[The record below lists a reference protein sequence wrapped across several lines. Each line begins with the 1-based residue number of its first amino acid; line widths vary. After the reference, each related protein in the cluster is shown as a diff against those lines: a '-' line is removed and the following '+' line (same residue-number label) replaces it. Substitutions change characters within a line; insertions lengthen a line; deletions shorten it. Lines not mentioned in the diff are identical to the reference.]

1 VSTTDLLGGAG
12 TTDPSM
18 QVPAEGGELYSQVPA
33 EGGELYSQPPVDG
46 MLGEGAQEELFQ
58 ADLQTKESL
67 TLQTDLP
74 AAAEA
79 ETAGPTTAAGNSPEV
94 EGREGAGGDGIEE
107 DAAEKP
113 EEEEWGF
120 PVKTKKKKGNASAGG
135 ATPVTPSGDDAWATS
150 GPGGKK
156 KKGKKK

>member
-1 VSTTDLLGGAG
+1 MGFGGGNKSGNVSTTDLLNGAG

-18 QVPAEGGELYSQVPA
+18 QVPV

-46 MLGEGAQEELFQ
+46 MLGEGAQEELSQ
-58 ADLQTKESL
+58 AGLQTKEHL
-67 TLQTDLP
+67 TVLTDVM
-74 AAAEA
+74 ATAEA
-79 ETAGPTTAAGNSPEV
+79 ETAGPATAAGNSPEV

-113 EEEEWGF
+113 EDDEWAF
-120 PVKTKKKKGNASAGG
+120 PVKKGKKAKGNASAGVG
-135 ATPVTPSGDDAWATS
+135 TPVTPSGAAGGGDA
-150 GPGGKK
+150 KK